1 MARANDEL
9 VRVIDSLVRAIDAFK
24 SREQGIAI
32 GAAVWCEFGG
42 GMGSSSNENAS
53 LSEAFVVYDLREL
66 QGGFPFYPL
75 LLEYQV

>member
-1 MARANDEL
+1 M
-9 VRVIDSLVRAIDAFK
+9 
-24 SREQGIAI
+24 
-32 GAAVWCEFGG
+32 WCEFGG